1 MARQSKG
8 PRGTAHLAQSIKSL
22 LVLAAAALVSTN
34 TQAQDQN
41 VRATMLDQ
49 VRKAETQMKTE
60 FGPKVF
66 LGRAEFDGPHGHET
80 IGQAWTRVLIAAGAP
95 TTARGRE
102 DLAKQAGL
110 DPQASLAFAAP
121 LANLDAIEY
130 LETQLEK
137 AR

>member
-8 PRGTAHLAQSIKSL
+8 PRGRAHPAQSIKSL
-22 LVLAAAALVSTN
+22 LVLAVVAFVSTT

-49 VRKAETQMKTE
+49 VKQAETQMKTE

-95 TTARGRE
+95 ATVHGRE
-102 DLAKQAGL
+102 DLAKRAGL

-130 LETQLEK
+130 LETQLGK

>member
-8 PRGTAHLAQSIKSL
+8 PRGRAHPAQSIKSL
-22 LVLAAAALVSTN
+22 LVLAVVALVSTT

-49 VRKAETQMKTE
+49 VKQAETQMKTE

-80 IGQAWTRVLIAAGAP
+80 IGQAWTRGSIHKRRSHSRP
-95 TTARGRE
+95 RWRIWT
-102 DLAKQAGL
+102 
-110 DPQASLAFAAP
+110 PS
-121 LANLDAIEY
+121 NI
-130 LETQLEK
+130 
-137 AR
+137 